1 MNDFINSPPLPE
13 YREEERCDYNTQ
25 GPVIRELTWQRDQLK
40 LSLDEMAAVLFR
52 RYRKILARGIAGTE
66 RDEMESIFNKHGY
79 LPRKEPETEFRE
91 LGVGEHRDFTS
102 KTKLP

>member
-40 LSLDEMAAVLFR
+40 LSLDEMALLIHEQPHR
-52 RYRKILARGIAGTE
+52 SRYLPAEHDAWRKRKDELLA
-66 RDEMESIFNKHGY
+66 KHGY
-79 LPRKEPETEFRE
+79 LPRKEP
-91 LGVGEHRDFTS
+91 
-102 KTKLP
+102 K